1 MVKVS
6 EVRIGNFLLFDFPHR
21 GKVQYRSER
30 INNNFDGFRPIAT
43 INDVPVEKVYGIPL
57 VDSWLTKF
65 GFEKI
70 DRQFQHNWIIR
81 LDKTGEHYS
90 VQFSED
96 KFWLS
101 NSEYDAWCYVIRD
114 VEFVHE
120 LQNLYYVLTGEE
132 LMIKELKDKLQ

>member
-6 EVRIGNFLLFDFPHR
+6 EVRIGNFLLFDFPNR

-30 INNNFDGFRPIAT
+30 INNDFDGFRATAT
-43 INDVPVEKVYGIPL
+43 INDVQIEKVYGIPL
-57 VDSWLTKF
+57 TDSWLTKF

-70 DRQFQHNWIIR
+70 DRHFQHNWIIR
-81 LDKTGEHYS
+81 LNKTGEHYS
-90 VQFSED
+90 IQFSEE

-114 VEFVHE
+114 VEYVHE
-120 LQNLYYVLTGEE
+120 LQNLYYDLTGEE
-132 LMIKELKDKLQ
+132 LVIKALKDEAQ